1 MSGDETVR
9 VEKYKIERFMAL
21 GLGRYAA
28 IRAVEDA
35 VDWHAVEALLE
46 TGCTLAVALEISR

>member
-9 VEKYKIERFMAL
+9 VEKFKIERFMAL

-35 VDWHAVEALLE
+35 VDWHAVETLLE
-46 TGCTLAVALEISR
+46 AGCTLAVALEISR

>member
-1 MSGDETVR
+1 MSGDEMVR
-9 VEKYKIERFMAL
+9 VEKFKIERFMAL
-21 GLGRYAA
+21 GFGRYEA

-35 VDWHAVEALLE
+35 VDWHAVETLLE